1 MWSLLPARAHETQ
14 VALRRSESRGAD
26 SPGRKGIWGSVRVG
40 GKVVHCR
47 PGVRVTAFFR
57 ETPLTST
64 IIRVARS
71 GGNRTESD
79 FRRGGGEMPSLPVA
93 DARAC
98 ALGAGRGLGEC
109 TNHEAGVVA
118 KALGLLERTSCA
130 TQKPKPPEALL
141 GPWRLPAASAAALTS
156 ALRSPQRA
164 LGLLPWPR
172 PAASQLHRFTSR
184 VSADRRPHPG
194 PLAVGKPG
202 PGHCGPASQRWML
215 RLGAEAANR
224 DLLRPLDGSPPRL
237 VSPSMLLK
245 HARRGQ
251 KVLDSG
257 SHPSLGLLYH

>member
-47 PGVRVTAFFR
+47 PGARATAFFR
-57 ETPLTST
+57 ATPLTST
-64 IIRVARS
+64 IIPVARS
-71 GGNRTESD
+71 GGNRTERD

-130 TQKPKPPEALL
+130 TQKPKPPRGSAGALA
-141 GPWRLPAASAAALTS
+141 PSS
-156 ALRSPQRA
+156 
-164 LGLLPWPR
+164 GL
-172 PAASQLHRFTSR
+172 
-184 VSADRRPHPG
+184 
-194 PLAVGKPG
+194 
-202 PGHCGPASQRWML
+202 CG
-215 RLGAEAANR
+215 GAY
-224 DLLRPLDGSPPRL
+224 
-237 VSPSMLLK
+237 VSPSQPAAG
-245 HARRGQ
+245 ARSVAVASARGFTASPLHQ
-251 KVLDSG
+251 PGLSG
-257 SHPSLGLLYH
+257 PPAPSRTPRRR